1 MFREKRLIRICFTVF
16 VLLCLIAIGS
26 GVCSAAERKT
36 LTWGTTAS
44 TSGVFPYYVFTAK
57 MLNESVPE
65 VNITVRATGGGIHN
79 MRMMEKAEIDIGSC
93 PTANSWEVVNGKG
106 SFEGKPF
113 PDIRLLYVIM
123 TNGLQMAVS
132 ERSGVKTLKDLEGKK
147 FCPGQLGGGIEQYV
161 KEIFRILGIKP
172 DLRFMSMADS
182 IEAMKDE
189 RIVGMAKMGV
199 PDASLLDISSAMK
212 IRILSF
218 SDAELDKVVNNV
230 VGLRKTEFPAGVY
243 PGVGPF
249 KTLENEWSDFV
260 RKDFSTD
267 IAYKIVKTLWER
279 RAEIKK
285 MDARF
290 LGDKMWDVTLGV
302 KTNYLHPGVIK
313 FCQEQKLTV
322 PANLV
327 PPEMK

>member
-1 MFREKRLIRICFTVF
+1 MVVSLVGLGLQ
-16 VLLCLIAIGS
+16 VS
-26 GVCSAAERKT
+26 SAAEKKA

-44 TSGVFPYYVFTAK
+44 TSGVFPYYVFAGK
-57 MLNESVPE
+57 LLNDSIPE
-65 VNITVRATGGGIHN
+65 INITVRATGGGVHN
-79 MRMMEKAEIDIGSC
+79 MRMMEKKEIDIGSC

-106 SFEGKPF
+106 PFEGKPF
-113 PDIRLLYVIM
+113 PDVRLLYVIM

-132 ERSGVKTLKDLEGKK
+132 EKSGVKTLKDLEGKK
-147 FCPGQLGGGIEQYV
+147 FCPGQAGGGIERYV
-161 KEIFRILGIKP
+161 TEIFRILGIRP

-189 RIVGMAKMGV
+189 RIIGIAKMGV

-218 SDAELDKVVNNV
+218 TDSEADKVVNNLM
-230 VGLRKTEFPAGVY
+230 GLRKTEFRAGIY
-243 PGVGPF
+243 PGTGPF

-260 RKDFSTD
+260 RKDFPAD

-279 RAEIKK
+279 RAEITK
-285 MDARF
+285 MDKRF
-290 LGDKMWDVTLGV
+290 VGDKMWDVTLGV
-302 KTNYLHPGVIK
+302 KTNYLHPGVIR
-313 FCQEQKLTV
+313 FCREQGLTV